1 MKRTFHLT
9 AALLA
14 STAAFR
20 PFGERVAT
28 VFVKGGDGKPLRIN
42 ESDYDKAKH
51 GAQIDPNKVED
62 NAPPAPAS
70 EPAPLP
76 NDAGSLPHD
85 PPAPL
90 GGTIPPV
97 PAPAPVS
104 EAFVSKKGKKFVVV
118 DKDGQSIAGTTEYD
132 SEDEAKTALD
142 GLKAGADAP
151 PPPPAV

>member
-1 MKRTFHLT
+1 MKRTTLT
-9 AALLA
+9 LALLA
-14 STAAFR
+14 STVMFR
-20 PFGERVAT
+20 PFGDRMAT
-28 VFVKGGDGKPLRIN
+28 VLVKGQDGKPLRIN
-42 ESDYDKAKH
+42 EADYDKSKH

-62 NAPPAPAS
+62 AAPPAPAS
-70 EPAPLP
+70 DPAPLP

-85 PPAPL
+85 PPAPV

-118 DKDGQSIAGTTEYD
+118 DKDGQSIPGTTEYD
-132 SEDEAKTALD
+132 DEAAAKAALD
-142 GLKAGADAP
+142 GLKAPADAP